1 MERDAQ
7 GRLLKGHSG
16 LKPKGATGLV
26 TKEVRQAL
34 LDFVAGKVADLD
46 NVYQSMSPHNQFK
59 MLHAIMLMV
68 LPKVQSVEDPQA
80 IEVIWTDPEPQRVTF
95 EIVDRNGDV
104 KETGEIEVG
113 ENLKK

>member
-34 LDFVAGKVADLD
+34 LDFVAGKVTDLD
-46 NVYQSMSPHNQFK
+46 SIYELMTAKEKFK

-80 IEVIWTDPEPQRVTF
+80 IEVIWTDPEPQKIVLQ
-95 EIVDRNGDV
+95 IVDTNG
-104 KETGEIEVG
+104 EVLDTTEG
-113 ENLKK
+113 QI